1 MRDCVYRSSR
11 VPHTSREFKVYL
23 MATDGCS
30 PAIFFCTCENA
41 FYFEA
46 AKTDVVEDNFKI
58 SDQHCKHLIR
68 SEDNKFLLLNAE
80 GQFQVQN
87 LTTQQQCQAD
97 CKFNI
102 QIYKESSQ
110 VGRKGRAVMLY
121 ANRDGKKIVACCNE
135 KHEIYPEA
143 MDLPQYIGETAHKA
157 VFYLMHLANQTNKF
171 MFESSLYPA
180 KFLGF
185 EPIGDNPSLAKLVLR
200 HKGDEVDESCEVSF
214 SDCHA
219 FKNAIVTK
227 PSCLF
232 H

>member
-1 MRDCVYRSSR
+1 
-11 VPHTSREFKVYL
+11 

-46 AKTDVVEDNFKI
+46 AKT
-58 SDQHCKHLIR
+58 
-68 SEDNKFLLLNAE
+68 
-80 GQFQVQN
+80 
-87 LTTQQQCQAD
+87 D

>member
-46 AKTDVVEDNFKI
+46 AKT
-58 SDQHCKHLIR
+58 
-68 SEDNKFLLLNAE
+68 
-80 GQFQVQN
+80 
-87 LTTQQQCQAD
+87 D